1 MKLEINI
8 NFVGMADI
16 IKRLTKMDESIT
28 RIEESVAELT
38 TQSESVIA
46 LLTEVAQLVR
56 DNADDPA
63 RLDQIAANIEARAS
77 ALAAAVAN
85 NVDVDPTP

>member
-1 MKLEINI
+1 MFLLSLYRRFIAMSEAI
-8 NFVGMADI
+8 
-16 IKRLTKMDESIT
+16 E
-28 RIEESVAELT
+28 RIEQSVAELT

-56 DNADDPA
+56 DNAGDPA
-63 RLDQIAANIEARAS
+63 RLEAIAAEIEGRAA
-77 ALAAAVAN
+77 ALAAAVAE